1 MESNERD
8 FIVLKF
14 GGTSVSSE
22 EKWATIDRIVASRT
36 TPTTRPVIICSALS
50 QVSNQLETI
59 IAKAILSQHIP
70 LVESLKAQHDALLDA
85 LNVSEATSEIENIF
99 TDLLKLCHGIS
110 LIGSASERQSE
121 IMAFGEISRRQSVLN
136 PQLRAKDN
144 GWTFATSYHRIRK
157 IQSSI
162 KTKLPSADCEHGLD
176 VKSNS
181 FPSK

>member
-1 MESNERD
+1 MLEMRNYPTFLMEPVMESNERD

-85 LNVSEATSEIENIF
+85 LNV
-99 TDLLKLCHGIS
+99 
-110 LIGSASERQSE
+110 R
-121 IMAFGEISRRQSVLN
+121 
-136 PQLRAKDN
+136 
-144 GWTFATSYHRIRK
+144 
-157 IQSSI
+157 
-162 KTKLPSADCEHGLD
+162 
-176 VKSNS
+176 
-181 FPSK
+181 